1 MTLPIE
7 SLDRSYFL
15 TRCDGKYPGRRREEM
30 IGNTIMTICL
40 TAICLIYVDPCG
52 ADILPS
58 GSSPPAIEFNHF
70 PDRLYAFVWRNWE
83 LFSLERMAKVLE
95 TTPKNISAMGESM
108 GLPPHVT
115 PPDKY
120 EQLGYL
126 SIIRRNWHILNY
138 DQLLTLLDWDVEKL
152 AFTLREDDFLWI
164 KLGSLKPSC
173 SRLCYSPP
181 GESVKKRCAE
191 IKVVVSSHFKR
202 QIERPWRPRFD
213 FINDM
218 SSVDMPSKATGPR
231 DGKEPIRFL
240 YSYFGVFGDPLL
252 HPELDPYPDELLGGL
267 AESGVNGVW
276 LHVVLRQL
284 APSKRFPE
292 FGKDHAIRIR
302 GLNRLVNRAKNYGIK
317 IYLYINEPRAM
328 PGTFFTG
335 RDGIR
340 GVHEG
345 DHFSLCTSTSE
356 VQEWLKKSLGYV
368 FKQVPGLGGVFT
380 ITGSENLTNCYS
392 HSRNAAG
399 CPRCSERSGPDV
411 IAEVNRTIAAG
422 VWEGNPDAAVII
434 WDWGWPDGT
443 STGWGQPDW
452 AGKIIKALPDD
463 VYLMCVS
470 EWGKGIQRGGV
481 SSTVGEYSISS
492 VGPGPRA
499 KRHWTLAKSRGLK
512 TIAKVQVNSSWEL
525 SGYRAT
531 MIGFPYDDVE
541 SWRAVY
547 PADVLA
553 GQFEKM
559 ASEWQ
564 KGISSFERAI
574 PKITVTHQ
582 YTNIQEDLRIAK
594 AVNLHFKSVSNQIR
608 FILVRNKILSSSPD
622 KEQQKNHLQT
632 IRAVVMDEIL
642 NAKHLFVLTQ
652 DDPRIGFEASNQYY
666 YLPLDL
672 VEKVIN
678 CEYIL
683 SNWLPLQMEGA
694 TVPENKH
701 TL

>member
-1 MTLPIE
+1 
-7 SLDRSYFL
+7 
-15 TRCDGKYPGRRREEM
+15 
-30 IGNTIMTICL
+30 
-40 TAICLIYVDPCG
+40 
-52 ADILPS
+52 
-58 GSSPPAIEFNHF
+58 
-70 PDRLYAFVWRNWE
+70 
-83 LFSLERMAKVLE
+83 
-95 TTPKNISAMGESM
+95 
-108 GLPPHVT
+108 
-115 PPDKY
+115 
-120 EQLGYL
+120 
-126 SIIRRNWHILNY
+126 
-138 DQLLTLLDWDVEKL
+138 
-152 AFTLREDDFLWI
+152 
-164 KLGSLKPSC
+164 
-173 SRLCYSPP
+173 
-181 GESVKKRCAE
+181 
-191 IKVVVSSHFKR
+191 
-202 QIERPWRPRFD
+202 
-213 FINDM
+213 
-218 SSVDMPSKATGPR
+218 
-231 DGKEPIRFL
+231 
-240 YSYFGVFGDPLL
+240 
-252 HPELDPYPDELLGGL
+252 
-267 AESGVNGVW
+267 
-276 LHVVLRQL
+276 
-284 APSKRFPE
+284 
-292 FGKDHAIRIR
+292 
-302 GLNRLVNRAKNYGIK
+302 
-317 IYLYINEPRAM
+317 
-328 PGTFFTG
+328 
-335 RDGIR
+335 
-340 GVHEG
+340 
-345 DHFSLCTSTSE
+345 
-356 VQEWLKKSLGYV
+356 
-368 FKQVPGLGGVFT
+368 
-380 ITGSENLTNCYS
+380 
-392 HSRNAAG
+392 
-399 CPRCSERSGPDV
+399 
-411 IAEVNRTIAAG
+411 

-564 KGISSFERAI
+564 KGTSSFERAI